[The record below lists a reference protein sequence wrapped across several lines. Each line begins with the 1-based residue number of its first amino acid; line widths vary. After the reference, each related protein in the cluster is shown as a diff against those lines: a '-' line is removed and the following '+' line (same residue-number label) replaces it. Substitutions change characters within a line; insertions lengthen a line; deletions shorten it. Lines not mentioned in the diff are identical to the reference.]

1 MTQAILEHV
10 NITVGNPEHTAAMLC
25 HLFDWAIRWRGQTA
39 SGGRAVH
46 VGTAIGYIAVSTPK
60 TSDGTPLPHGKGLPL
75 NHVGIEVTNLGDV
88 ERRALAFGLTP
99 FNHDDYEP
107 GRRFYLLDTDG
118 IEWEIVSY
126 TSPQGSR
133 CHS

>member
-10 NITVGNPEHTAAMLC
+10 NITVGNPEQTAAMLS
-25 HLFDWAIRWRGQTA
+25 HLFDWNIRWQGQGGG
-39 SGGRAVH
+39 GGRSIH
-46 VGTAIGYIAVSTPK
+46 VGTATGYIAVSTAK
-60 TSDGTPLPHGKGLPL
+60 TSDGTPLAHSKGHPL

-99 FNHDDYEP
+99 FNHGDYEP
-107 GRRFYLLDTDG
+107 GRRFYLLDNDG

-126 TSPQGSR
+126 TSA
-133 CHS
+133 

>member
-10 NITVGNPEHTAAMLC
+10 NITVGNPERTAAMLS
-25 HLFDWAIRWRGQTA
+25 HLFDWTVRWQGQTA

-46 VGTAIGYIAVSTPK
+46 IGTATGYIAVSTPK
-60 TSDGTPLPHGKGLPL
+60 TSDGSPLAHGKGRPL
-75 NHVGIEVTNLGDV
+75 NHVGIEVTDIDEV
-88 ERRALAFGLTP
+88 ERRALKFGLTP

-107 GRRFYLLDTDG
+107 GRRFYLLDEDG

-126 TSPQGSR
+126 ASPQA
-133 CHS
+133 